1 MSRGP
6 KRTKLA
12 TFSLG
17 LEDIAQLKWLAD
29 QDDRSISWV
38 AREAIQL
45 GLPLLCKQKGLKPPP
60 SISSQETAPT
70 TTKTKNKKA
79 RRKADP
85 LPKLSDL
92 SNPWPELRAEDYEVH
107 MRHPDLQQWQTLE
120 RMIAKQLADHPAR
133 NILWLGVGTG
143 NGLGHVP
150 PLVEHVY
157 CVDCNPDFLNIC
169 RERHGG
175 ALPGLE
181 LHCLD
186 LNQQSLTGPRVDMIM
201 ASLVLEFVDPDA
213 FVRQVSAV
221 HVSETIVSVI
231 IQERR
236 SVHMVSSSGV
246 KAMEVLSGYHR
257 EVDRDSLIGDLATVG
272 YRLLHEEVEELPDG
286 KVFRRL
292 DLRRG

>member
-17 LEDIAQLKWLAD
+17 LEDIAQLKWLAE

-60 SISSQETAPT
+60 SITSQEISQA
-70 TTKTKNKKA
+70 KAKGKKVLYA
-79 RRKADP
+79 AQAQPR
-85 LPKLSDL
+85 LSDQA
-92 SNPWPELRAEDYEVH
+92 NPWPELRAVDYEVH
-107 MRHPDLQQWQTLE
+107 MRHPELQQWQVLD
-120 RMIAKQLADHPAR
+120 RMVAKQLADHPAK

-150 PLVEHVY
+150 PSVEHVY
-157 CVDCNPDFLNIC
+157 GVDCNSDFLNIC
-169 RERHGG
+169 RERHGD

-186 LNQQSLTGPRVDMIM
+186 LNQESLSGPRVDMIM
-201 ASLVLEFVDPDA
+201 ASLVLEFLDPDA
-213 FVRQVSAV
+213 FLRQVNAV
-221 HVSETIVSVI
+221 HISDTIVSVI
-231 IQERR
+231 FQERR
-236 SVHMVSSSGV
+236 NVSMVSSSGV
-246 KAMEVLSGYHR
+246 QAMQVLSGFHR
-257 EVDRDSLIGDLATVG
+257 EVDRDSLIQALSGLG
-272 YRLLHEEVEELPDG
+272 YCLLYEMYEELPDG
-286 KVFRRL
+286 KLFRRL